1 MKMKL
6 KNNYNECLTNLACSI
21 SKYFGVSY
29 KHNTLDYID
38 TLLEEKKPKNVVTIL
53 LDGMGNS
60 LLDKHLTKDSF
71 FIKNRIKSISTVF
84 PATTVAATTSMRT
97 GLNPCETGML
107 GWTMYFDECDDT
119 IVTYTKSLKC
129 DENNKVLQSA
139 IEYMDKYLT
148 QKEVTDLINEETT
161 FKGYKVVPYDDE
173 KYIDLDD
180 MFNKIENI
188 CNNNEKKY
196 IYSYCDEPDYTLHD
210 LGTNNSEIKDII
222 INMQDRVYKLAQK
235 INDTIIFVVADH
247 GHLEAENIFLE
258 NYQDFLNCLE
268 ELPSIEP
275 RATAFFVKNNMKK
288 TFEYLF
294 EKYVGKYFYLFTKSE
309 IINMKLFGDGEENK
323 KFRSELG
330 DYIAISYTKK
340 AFIYKGDYPL
350 ISQHSGYS
358 DEEVFV
364 PLIVI
369 DTNEVK

>member
-6 KNNYNECLTNLACSI
+6 KNNYDECLTNLACSI

-29 KHNTLDYID
+29 KHNTVDYID

-71 FIKNRIKSISTVF
+71 FIRNRIKSISTVF

-288 TFEYLF
+288 TFEDLF
-294 EKYVGKYFYLFTKSE
+294 EKYFGKYFYLFTKSE

>member
-148 QKEVTDLINEETT
+148 QTEVTDLINEETT

-210 LGTNNSEIKDII
+210 LGTNDSEIKDII

-247 GHLEAENIFLE
+247 GHLEAKNIFLE

-294 EKYVGKYFYLFTKSE
+294 EKYFGKYFYLFTKSE

>member
-161 FKGYKVVPYDDE
+161 FKGYKVVPMTM
-173 KYIDLDD
+173 K
-180 MFNKIENI
+180 NI
-188 CNNNEKKY
+188 
-196 IYSYCDEPDYTLHD
+196 
-210 LGTNNSEIKDII
+210 
-222 INMQDRVYKLAQK
+222 
-235 INDTIIFVVADH
+235 
-247 GHLEAENIFLE
+247 
-258 NYQDFLNCLE
+258 
-268 ELPSIEP
+268 
-275 RATAFFVKNNMKK
+275 
-288 TFEYLF
+288 
-294 EKYVGKYFYLFTKSE
+294 
-309 IINMKLFGDGEENK
+309 
-323 KFRSELG
+323 
-330 DYIAISYTKK
+330 
-340 AFIYKGDYPL
+340 L
-350 ISQHSGYS
+350 I
-358 DEEVFV
+358 
-364 PLIVI
+364 
-369 DTNEVK
+369 

>member
-173 KYIDLDD
+173 KYID
-180 MFNKIENI
+180 FIKENCYI
-188 CNNNEKKY
+188 NINSFIQRRNFYELFKKTKWNNNDIISCNNNCF
-196 IYSYCDEPDYTLHD
+196 SH
-210 LGTNNSEIKDII
+210 II
-222 INMQDRVYKLAQK
+222 
-235 INDTIIFVVADH
+235 
-247 GHLEAENIFLE
+247 
-258 NYQDFLNCLE
+258 
-268 ELPSIEP
+268 
-275 RATAFFVKNNMKK
+275 
-288 TFEYLF
+288 
-294 EKYVGKYFYLFTKSE
+294 
-309 IINMKLFGDGEENK
+309 
-323 KFRSELG
+323 
-330 DYIAISYTKK
+330 
-340 AFIYKGDYPL
+340 
-350 ISQHSGYS
+350 
-358 DEEVFV
+358 
-364 PLIVI
+364 
-369 DTNEVK
+369 

>member
-222 INMQDRVYKLAQK
+222 INMQD
-235 INDTIIFVVADH
+235 
-247 GHLEAENIFLE
+247 
-258 NYQDFLNCLE
+258 
-268 ELPSIEP
+268 
-275 RATAFFVKNNMKK
+275 
-288 TFEYLF
+288 
-294 EKYVGKYFYLFTKSE
+294 KYA
-309 IINMKLFGDGEENK
+309 
-323 KFRSELG
+323 R
-330 DYIAISYTKK
+330 
-340 AFIYKGDYPL
+340 
-350 ISQHSGYS
+350 
-358 DEEVFV
+358 
-364 PLIVI
+364 
-369 DTNEVK
+369 

>member
-6 KNNYNECLTNLACSI
+6 KNNYDECLTNLACSI

-288 TFEYLF
+288 TFEDLF
-294 EKYVGKYFYLFTKSE
+294 EKYFGKYFYLFTKSE

>member
-1 MKMKL
+1 MKL

-21 SKYFGVSY
+21 SKYFGSSY
-29 KHNTLDYID
+29 KHNTIDYID
-38 TLLEEKKPKNVVTIL
+38 KLLEEKKPKNVVTIL

-119 IVTYTKSLKC
+119 IVTFAKSSKG
-129 DENNKVLQSA
+129 DEDNKVLDNA
-139 IEYMDKYLT
+139 TEYINKYLT
-148 QKEVTDLINEETT
+148 QKEVTDRINEETK
-161 FKGYKVVPYDDE
+161 FKGYKVTPFDDQ
-173 KYIDLDD
+173 KYTDLDD
-180 MFNKIENI
+180 MFNKIENL
-188 CNNNEKKY
+188 CNINEKKY
-196 IYSYCDEPDYTLHD
+196 IYSYYDELDHTLHD
-210 LGTNNSEIKDII
+210 LGTDNSEIKNII
-222 INMQDRVYKLAQK
+222 VNMQDRVYKLAQK
-235 INDTIIFVVADH
+235 LNDTLIFVIADH
-247 GHLEAENIFLE
+247 GHLNAENIFLE
-258 NYQDFLNCLE
+258 NYQDLLDCLE
-268 ELPSIEP
+268 KLPSIEP
-275 RATAFFVKNNMKK
+275 RTTAFFVKNNMKK

-294 EKYVGKYFYLFTKSE
+294 EKYFGNYFYLFTKSE

-350 ISQHSGYS
+350 TSQHAGYS
-358 DEEVFV
+358 DEEVYI
-364 PLIVI
+364 PLIVV
-369 DTNEVK
+369 DSNEVK

>member
-1 MKMKL
+1 MKL

-21 SKYFGVSY
+21 SKYFGASY

-38 TLLEEKKPKNVVTIL
+38 NLLEEKNPKNVVTIL

-84 PATTVAATTSMRT
+84 PATTVAATISMRT

-107 GWTMYFDECDDT
+107 GWTMYFDECKDT
-119 IVTYTKSLKC
+119 IVTFTKSSKG
-129 DENNKVLQSA
+129 DEDNRSLQSA
-139 IEYMDKYLT
+139 TEYMDKYLK
-148 QKEVTDLINEETT
+148 QKEVTDRINEETI
-161 FKGYKVVPYDDE
+161 FKGYKVTPFDGE
-173 KYIDLDD
+173 KYSDVDD
-180 MFNKIENI
+180 MFNKIENL

-196 IYSYCDEPDYTLHD
+196 IYSYYDEPDYTLHD
-210 LGTNNSEIKDII
+210 VGTNNCEVKNII
-222 INMQDRVYKLAQK
+222 INMQNRVYKLAQK
-235 INDTIIFVVADH
+235 LNNTVIFVIADH
-247 GHLEAENIFLE
+247 GHLDAENIFLE
-258 NYQDFLNCLE
+258 NYPDFLNCLE

-275 RATAFFVKNNMKK
+275 RATAFFVKNNMKE
-288 TFEYLF
+288 TFECLF
-294 EKYVGKYFYLFTKSE
+294 KKYFGDYFYLLTKNE
-309 IINMKLFGDGEENK
+309 VINMKLFGDGEENK

-350 ISQHSGYS
+350 NSQHAGYS
-358 DEEVFV
+358 DEEIYV

-369 DTNEVK
+369 DTNEVE

>member
-38 TLLEEKKPKNVVTIL
+38 TLLEEKKPQNVVTIL

-210 LGTNNSEIKDII
+210 LGTDNSEIKDII

-258 NYQDFLNCLE
+258 DYQDFLNCLE

-294 EKYVGKYFYLFTKSE
+294 KKYFGKYFYLFTKSE

>member
-6 KNNYNECLTNLACSI
+6 KNNYGECLTNLACSI
-21 SKYFGVSY
+21 SKYFGVPY

-294 EKYVGKYFYLFTKSE
+294 EKYFGKYFYLFTKSE